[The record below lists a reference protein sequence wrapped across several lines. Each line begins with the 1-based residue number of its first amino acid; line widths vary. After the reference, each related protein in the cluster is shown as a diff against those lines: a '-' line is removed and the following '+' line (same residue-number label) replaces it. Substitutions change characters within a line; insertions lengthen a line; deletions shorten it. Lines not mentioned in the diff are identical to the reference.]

1 MRESERATH
10 REREREREVEEER
23 ERGSEGKRDGER
35 ERGIEKS
42 RSKGINALMEMIK
55 VATNERSSHCNYYLY
70 SSSCVVGNLTVRTEE
85 KGTKTIRKLYL
96 KRGLMK

>member
-1 MRESERATH
+1 MRESERAT
-10 REREREREVEEER
+10 ERERERDAEEER
-23 ERGSEGKRDGER
+23 ERQRGQERWGER

-70 SSSCVVGNLTVRTEE
+70 SSSCIVGNLTVRTEE
-85 KGTKTIRKLYL
+85 KGTKTIRK
-96 KRGLMK
+96 

>member
-1 MRESERATH
+1 MREPHTQ
-10 REREREREVEEER
+10 REREVEEER
-23 ERGSEGKRDGER
+23 EREAARAREMGR

-85 KGTKTIRKLYL
+85 KGTKTIRK
-96 KRGLMK
+96 

>member
-1 MRESERATH
+1 MRESERAT
-10 REREREREVEEER
+10 ERERERGGRRKR

-55 VATNERSSHCNYYLY
+55 VATNERFSHCNYYLY

-85 KGTKTIRKLYL
+85 KGTKTIRK
-96 KRGLMK
+96 

>member
-10 REREREREVEEER
+10 TERERGGRRKR

>member
-1 MRESERATH
+1 MKEPQ
-10 REREREREVEEER
+10 REREREMRKKK

-70 SSSCVVGNLTVRTEE
+70 SSSCIVGNLTVRTEE
-85 KGTKTIRKLYL
+85 KGTKTIRK
-96 KRGLMK
+96 

>member
-1 MRESERATH
+1 MREPHTQ
-10 REREREREVEEER
+10 REREVEEER
-23 ERGSEGKRDGER
+23 EREAARAREMGR

-55 VATNERSSHCNYYLY
+55 VATNERSSHCSYYLY

-85 KGTKTIRKLYL
+85 KGTKTIRK
-96 KRGLMK
+96 

>member
-1 MRESERATH
+1 MREPHTQ
-10 REREREREVEEER
+10 REREVEEER
-23 ERGSEGKRDGER
+23 EREAARAREMGR

-55 VATNERSSHCNYYLY
+55 VATNEISSHCNYYLY

-85 KGTKTIRKLYL
+85 KGTKTIRK
-96 KRGLMK
+96 

>member
-1 MRESERATH
+1 MREPHTQ
-10 REREREREVEEER
+10 REREVEEER
-23 ERGSEGKRDGER
+23 EREAARAREMGR

-55 VATNERSSHCNYYLY
+55 VATNERFSHCNYYLY

-85 KGTKTIRKLYL
+85 KGTKTIRK
-96 KRGLMK
+96 